1 MEYQNKLSRLRQAF
15 LKLQGQDL
23 KQVLLRA
30 AAKRA
35 EEVANNVYTTE
46 EIFHAISEKIYKDT
60 NELSWNEAFVLA
72 SDAESLAIL
81 KKELIES
88 VVENFEWEET
98 LHVLLEGLSK
108 EDLAVIKPLM
118 KNQHMHLL
126 HEEAS
131 CGSSS
136 SNRFSGFRKMMI
148 PMVRR
153 IFENMPLRH
162 LVGIQPMQG
171 PVGLAYFLRYRSKD
185 EETGNYEDYIPCATE
200 DKKIR
205 LEVVSQAHEA
215 GTRQLEAGWTIE
227 AMADL
232 KSFHGLDV
240 EAEMVVALSNEIRNE
255 ITSSTV
261 NDLYRIAGEPEIVK
275 LDGSLKDQIN
285 ILGITINRTANE
297 IARKTRRGAGNWI
310 VVPYLL
316 STFFK
321 PKYFSKGVFAPIEKD
336 RNTPLGDLQQI
347 GTLNGCIR
355 VYTSFGVPDDEIL
368 VGYKGGNGESD
379 AGYSYCPY
387 IPIMSSGVV
396 VDADTFQ
403 PTVRLM
409 TRSGR
414 TLNGKD
420 VDPKEASKCLASN
433 YYEVLKIESE
443 LFISNKKE
451 SSGKDS

>member
-35 EEVANNVYTTE
+35 EEVATNVYTSE

-81 KKELIES
+81 KKEIIES
-88 VVENFEWEET
+88 VVENFEWEEM
-98 LHVLLEGLSK
+98 LHLLLEGLSK

-118 KNQHMHLL
+118 ENQHMHLL
-126 HEEAS
+126 REEAS

-136 SNRFSGFRKMMI
+136 ANRFSGFRKMMI
-148 PMVRR
+148 LIVRR
-153 IFENMPLRH
+153 IFENMPLRQ
-162 LVGIQPMQG
+162 LVGVQPMQS

-185 EETGNYEDYIPCATE
+185 EETGNYEDYIPGATE

-205 LEVVSQAHEA
+205 LEVVSQALEA
-215 GTRQLEAGWTIE
+215 GTSQLEAGWTIE
-227 AMADL
+227 AIADL
-232 KSFHGLDV
+232 NTMLGLDI
-240 EAEMVVALSNEIRNE
+240 EAEMVAALSNEIRNE
-255 ITSSTV
+255 ITNSTV
-261 NDLYRIAGEPEIVK
+261 NDLYKIAGEPEIVK
-275 LDGSLKDQIN
+275 LDGSLKDQMN
-285 ILGITINRTANE
+285 ILGITINRAANE
-297 IARKTRRGAGNWI
+297 IARNTRRGAGNWI

-321 PKYFSKGVFAPIEKD
+321 PKYFSKGVFVPIEKD
-336 RNTPLGDLQQI
+336 QSTPLGDLHQI
-347 GTLNGCIR
+347 GTLNGCIK
-355 VYTSFGVPDDEIL
+355 VFTSLVVPADEIL
-368 VGYKGGNGESD
+368 VGYKGGNGEAD
-379 AGYSYCPY
+379 VGYSYCPY
-387 IPIMSSGVV
+387 IPLMSAGVL

-403 PTVRLM
+403 PVVKLM
-409 TRSGR
+409 TRAGR

-420 VDPKEASKCLASN
+420 VDPKEASKSLASN

-443 LFISNKKE
+443 FFASKKE
-451 SSGKDS
+451 TPDEE